1 VGGCGEKIG
10 CAQKILDVYWV
21 ITEGGLGRN
30 REQPNLFVNVKIDY
44 YRELTLLIIWIAT
57 RF

>member
-10 CAQKILDVYWV
+10 CAQKIFDVYWA
-21 ITEGGLGRN
+21 IARGGLGRN
-30 REQPNLFVNVKIDY
+30 REQSRLFVNVKIDY
-44 YRELTLLIIWIAT
+44 YREFTLIVIWIAT